1 MKIKLV
7 EKSNFPISQ
16 TESYWDFVT
25 IYDGLNDQSNQ
36 IEKLS
41 GNLESFN
48 ISSTGNSLFVIFE
61 SDVDTNYAGFL
72 ATFHFGNPFKNIKH
86 NSYKVILCVS
96 DGSSPKKS
104 IRGRSRDCFQ
114 VIMTL

>member
-41 GNLESFN
+41 GNLGSFAV
-48 ISSTGNSLFVIFE
+48 SSTGNSLFVIFE
-61 SDVDTNYAGFL
+61 SDVITNYAGFF
-72 ATFHFGNPFKNIKH
+72 ATIQYSNSFLNIK
-86 NSYKVILCVS
+86 
-96 DGSSPKKS
+96 
-104 IRGRSRDCFQ
+104 
-114 VIMTL
+114 